1 MIEENKTM
9 ACACKPYNEFED
21 TVPMMLSEDYKARFV
36 AEYRQTK
43 IRYERLKRFCDRIEA
58 AYRSNGKVEM
68 PKHDCELELLREQQR
83 FMGEYLHMLEIRAV
97 IEHIDL

>member
-1 MIEENKTM
+1 MDESKMM
-9 ACACKPYNEFED
+9 ACSCKPYNEFEE
-21 TVPMMLSEDYKARFV
+21 TVQMMLSEDYKARFV

-43 IRYERLKRFCDRIEA
+43 IRYERLKKFCNRIEA
-58 AYRSNGKVEM
+58 AYQSNGKVEM

-83 FMGEYLHMLEIRAV
+83 HMGEYLHVLEIRAV

>member
-1 MIEENKTM
+1 
-9 ACACKPYNEFED
+9 
-21 TVPMMLSEDYKARFV
+21 
-36 AEYRQTK
+36 
-43 IRYERLKRFCDRIEA
+43 
-58 AYRSNGKVEM
+58 M